1 MKYDNMKCD
10 KVCNREVLNWQVGDG
25 NKIYQ
30 ETSNFC
36 LLAVNF
42 LTWILQWLIWSFK
55 THIPLNL
62 MLKLVFKIQFTTR

>member
-42 LTWILQWLIWSFK
+42 LT
-55 THIPLNL
+55 
-62 MLKLVFKIQFTTR
+62 